1 MKYALIGCG
10 RIATNHIKA
19 ALNNGLVIVAVCDP
33 DESHMEQ
40 LLKKHGLHT
49 DIGIERY
56 TDYKEMLEECGPDLV
71 SIATE
76 SGVHACIAIDCIR
89 KGVHVIIE
97 KPMAMNLADA
107 KRIIQMSAEHRVKVA
122 VCHQNRFNRAVQAM
136 RRALE
141 AGRFGKL
148 SHGSVHV
155 RWNRDRSY
163 YDQALWRGTWE
174 QDGGALMNQC
184 IHGIDLLR
192 WMLGDEIEEVYGVIK
207 RQFHHYLEV
216 EDVGMAVIRFKN
228 GAVATVEGTTN
239 VYPQNLEESLCLF
252 GETGTVK
259 LGGKS
264 VNNIDVWEFSDSS
277 KEDEKAR
284 GLQEATNNVYGNGH
298 TSLFA
303 DMVDAIETD
312 RAPYVDACA
321 GKRALELVLA
331 IYKSSREKAPV
342 KLPLED
348 YGTTECRHLF

>member
-19 ALNNGLVIVAVCDP
+19 ALNNGLAIVAVCDP

-141 AGRFGKL
+141 AR
-148 SHGSVHV
+148 
-155 RWNRDRSY
+155 
-163 YDQALWRGTWE
+163 QE
-174 QDGGALMNQC
+174 
-184 IHGIDLLR
+184 LLR
-192 WMLGDEIEEVYGVIK
+192 SGFVARYVGARRRRSDEPVHPRHRSFEM
-207 RQFHHYLEV
+207 
-216 EDVGMAVIRFKN
+216 DA
-228 GAVATVEGTTN
+228 
-239 VYPQNLEESLCLF
+239 
-252 GETGTVK
+252 
-259 LGGKS
+259 GG
-264 VNNIDVWEFSDSS
+264 
-277 KEDEKAR
+277 
-284 GLQEATNNVYGNGH
+284 
-298 TSLFA
+298 
-303 DMVDAIETD
+303 
-312 RAPYVDACA
+312 
-321 GKRALELVLA
+321 
-331 IYKSSREKAPV
+331 
-342 KLPLED
+342 
-348 YGTTECRHLF
+348 